1 MKNIFLILILTLI
14 FQFANAQKISI
25 TEGSETI
32 DKISRTG
39 MFTIIELDDKVV
51 RKAWEKQLKTYG
63 KVESNKDVYT
73 IHVAQLSA
81 VSNKPCRIISKLT
94 STPKGTKVWWAIDL
108 GDSYVNSSTNN
119 SAYNSAKKILHEFAA
134 QAYRDDIN
142 EQIKAA
148 EKALASSVKNQEK
161 EIKEGEDL
169 VKAVEKNKQEKLAL
183 ENKLVENAKELEQL
197 KKNIEKNKEEQAA
210 AAQDVEKMKK
220 ALEVVK
226 QKLNNIN

>member
-1 MKNIFLILILTLI
+1 MKNIFLILILTLV
-14 FQFANAQKISI
+14 FHFSNAQKISV
-25 TEGSETI
+25 TESSETI
-32 DKISRTG
+32 EKISRTG
-39 MFTIIELDDKVV
+39 MYTMIELDDKTI

-63 KVESNKDVYT
+63 KVESSKDVYT
-73 IHVAQLSA
+73 IHVAQLSS

-119 SAYNSAKKILHEFAA
+119 SAYNSAKKILHDFAT

-169 VKAVEKNKQEKLAL
+169 VKAVEKNK
-183 ENKLVENAKELEQL
+183 
-197 KKNIEKNKEEQAA
+197 
-210 AAQDVEKMKK
+210 
-220 ALEVVK
+220 
-226 QKLNNIN
+226 